1 MKANEIII
9 AARVHLES
17 AKNRSAWSRGVNAY
31 ADDMLDDLL
40 DWYPEI
46 VENGTRSDVEKRYLT
61 ARRTGALTAGAAA
74 R

>member
-40 DWYPEI
+40 DWYPAI
-46 VENGTRSDVEKRYLT
+46 VKTAPARTWKKRYLT
-61 ARRTGALTAGAAA
+61 ARRTGALIAGAAA